1 MTAIA
6 HLIKPKPK
14 INWLKNR
21 LAIDYFW
28 KIVLRRVIQI
38 TQSLLLQIVSKP
50 LTISKI
56 GEEAGFSLH
65 SLFPRLPL
73 LLRGMHL
80 VSEEIEVE
88 SHQPIKIL

>member
-1 MTAIA
+1 ME
-6 HLIKPKPK
+6 
-14 INWLKNR
+14 
-21 LAIDYFW
+21 
-28 KIVLRRVIQI
+28 
-38 TQSLLLQIVSKP
+38 LLLQIVSKP

-73 LLRGMHL
+73 LLRGMYL